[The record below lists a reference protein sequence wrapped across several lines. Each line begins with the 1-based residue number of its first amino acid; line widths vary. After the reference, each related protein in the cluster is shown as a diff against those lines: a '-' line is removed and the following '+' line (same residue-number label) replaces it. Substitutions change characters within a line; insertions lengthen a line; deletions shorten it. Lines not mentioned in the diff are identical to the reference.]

1 MLEIYAGEVMS
12 KAMQN
17 FRYVNGKAMKIN
29 KENVFDA
36 YFTKPEIA
44 KNLYETACQV
54 IAKYENVS
62 KYTWLEPSVGDGCFY
77 KLLDKEKRI
86 GIDIQRTA
94 FDSIETDFLDYE
106 LPEKPLIVIGN
117 PPFGHRGVLAL
128 KFIEHAHKAE
138 FIAFILPMFFQSLGK
153 GSIRYRVKGFHLLYE
168 QNLPQNS
175 FYTADGKD
183 KDVKCCFQIWSKN
196 HKNPKNEFS
205 WYRQKE
211 KQEPFNEILKVI
223 TVSLAKNR
231 ECGKEWIFN
240 KKADFYLSSTFFKQ
254 NAVVDSFDKVKYKS
268 GIAIIYT
275 TQDTRLK
282 ARLNSLF
289 LNADWLT
296 YSTQAT
302 NGCYHIGKSHIF
314 QLLSDKGYN
323 EYQ

>member
-1 MLEIYAGEVMS
+1 
-12 KAMQN
+12 MQEH
-17 FRYVNGKAMKIN
+17 Y
-29 KENVFDA
+29 
-36 YFTKPEIA
+36 
-44 KNLYETACQV
+44 NLSDTEYQ
-54 IAKYENVS
+54 IMQLFWRS
-62 KYTWLEPSVGDGCFY
+62 
-77 KLLDKEKRI
+77 
-86 GIDIQRTA
+86 
-94 FDSIETDFLDYE
+94 TD
-106 LPEKPLIVIGN
+106 PL
-117 PPFGHRGVLAL
+117 
-128 KFIEHAHKAE
+128 
-138 FIAFILPMFFQSLGK
+138 
-153 GSIRYRVKGFHLLYE
+153 
-168 QNLPQNS
+168 
-175 FYTADGKD
+175 
-183 KDVKCCFQIWSKN
+183 
-196 HKNPKNEFS
+196 
-205 WYRQKE
+205 
-211 KQEPFNEILKVI
+211 PFNEILKVI

>member
-1 MLEIYAGEVMS
+1 MMS
-12 KAMQN
+12 KV
-17 FRYVNGKAMKIN
+17 FKYTNGNLMKDNVKN
-29 KENVFDA
+29 KFDE

-44 KNLYETACQV
+44 QNLFDKFCKIVGKKEDLNKF
-54 IAKYENVS
+54 IFI
-62 KYTWLEPSVGDGCFY
+62 EPSVGNGAFF
-77 KLLDKEKRI
+77 KLLPQNKI
-86 GIDIQRTA
+86 GIDIKQTE
-94 FDSIETDFLDYE
+94 FDTIQSDFLAYN
-106 LPEKPLIVIGN
+106 LPKSPNQPFIVIGN

-128 KFIEHAHKAE
+128 E
-138 FIAFILPMFFQSLGK
+138 FIKHAANADFVAFILPMFFQSLGK
-153 GSIRYRVKGFHLLYE
+153 GSIRYRVKGFYLLYE

-205 WYRQKE
+205 WYCQKE